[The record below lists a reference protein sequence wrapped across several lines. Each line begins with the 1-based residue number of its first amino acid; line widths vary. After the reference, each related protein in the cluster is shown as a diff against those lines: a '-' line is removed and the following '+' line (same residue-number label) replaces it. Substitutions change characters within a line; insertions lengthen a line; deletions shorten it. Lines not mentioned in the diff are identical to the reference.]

1 MAARTNPTG
10 EWCSPTREI
19 TNARLIRLIDESLH
33 GEASVEMV
41 RDAPARQCPAAALEL
56 IERARC
62 NNMLI
67 DLRSLG
73 DPDAPAIEQEVAAP
87 DPGPPALLS
96 EPEVEEAT
104 VTLMYAP
111 MTMNAT
117 PPTSALAQSIA
128 TGARR
133 GRKRVASV
141 RLLLCL
147 GALVFLSL
155 GLLVFLGLGAWGVT
169 DGHGAALKQMLGN

>member
-33 GEASVEMV
+33 READVELIHH
-41 RDAPARQCPAAALEL
+41 APTRPCPAAAREL
-56 IERARC
+56 VERARC

-73 DPDAPAIEQEVAAP
+73 DPDASAIEQELAAP
-87 DPGPPALLS
+87 DPGPPPLLS

-111 MTMNAT
+111 MTMNAM
-117 PPTSALAQSIA
+117 PPTAALAQSIA

-133 GRKRVASV
+133 GRKRVASA

-147 GALVFLSL
+147 GALVFLCL
-155 GLLVFLGLGAWGVT
+155 GLLGFVGLGTWGVT
-169 DGHGAALKQMLGN
+169 DGHGAALKQMLGD